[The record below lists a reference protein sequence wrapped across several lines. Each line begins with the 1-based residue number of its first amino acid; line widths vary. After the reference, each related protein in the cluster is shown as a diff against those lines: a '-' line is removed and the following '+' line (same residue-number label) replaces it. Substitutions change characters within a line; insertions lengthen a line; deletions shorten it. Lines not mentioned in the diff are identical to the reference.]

1 MALSVSLSKKSE
13 KMVDTSAEYFD
24 SLCAA
29 AKYGDD
35 DDLEQLLK
43 RYSVTA
49 HYSMRDEQG
58 TFLDSSSSFFT
69 VYINFSNVDLLLQ
82 AMHLFI
88 MQRNSAELIVS
99 SSFSRKMPIL

>member
-13 KMVDTSAEYFD
+13 KVVDTSAEYFE

-35 DDLEQLLK
+35 DELEQLLK

-58 TFLDSSSSFFT
+58 TVLSFFLFFLLKKS
-69 VYINFSNVDLLLQ
+69 ILFFSNADL
-82 AMHLFI
+82 F
-88 MQRNSAELIVS
+88 
-99 SSFSRKMPIL
+99 F